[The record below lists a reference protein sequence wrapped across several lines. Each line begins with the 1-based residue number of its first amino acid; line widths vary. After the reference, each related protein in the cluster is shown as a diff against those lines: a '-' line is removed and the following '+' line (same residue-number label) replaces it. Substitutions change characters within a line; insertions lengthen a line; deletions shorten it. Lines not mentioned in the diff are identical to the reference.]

1 VDVTVLFFRSVERV
15 AQYGGQNETA
25 YETNSSTDIR
35 ACSVGYGRRAVH
47 AHVTVKGTVKDDD
60 LAKAFLSIWLGADPP
75 NPEIKG
81 GLLGGS
87 CR

>member
-1 VDVTVLFFRSVERV
+1 LQRWVRASRSTR
-15 AQYGGQNETA
+15 T
-25 YETNSSTDIR
+25 
-35 ACSVGYGRRAVH
+35 RRG
-47 AHVTVKGTVKDDD
+47 KGAVKDDD

-87 CR
+87 RR